1 MFWNRL
7 YNVKVQVPRHLL
19 ATGGLWARWSN
30 WGGAYQTVHGPQDG
44 RLCTYQDPILQ
55 RLSVFTWFH
64 SRFGTRP
71 SSAGEKWWWVWGRV
85 DLKGL
90 GLNILSVLF
99 QVQHSIQLE
108 AVNKIKVDP
117 RWGFE
122 THGFSDKASTTRR
135 EWGRFVESFSTQVL
149 IFPLT
154 PTCLFCPACS
164 ADVKRIHLSFEE
176 VFDLNSF
183 VTWRD
188 QALAGVLLR
197 PFLSLW
203 TIFVTCY
210 KHCHGS
216 QGLNMI
222 TIRINTITDLL
233 QKKSFIRLIPAAWY
247 NFADWLSL

>member
-1 MFWNRL
+1 M
-7 YNVKVQVPRHLL
+7 QVPRHLL

-176 VFDLNSF
+176 VFGLNSF

-203 TIFVTCY
+203 TSFVTCY
-210 KHCHGS
+210 KHYHGS

-222 TIRINTITDLL
+222 TINQDQHHNRSLTEKIFYPAHSISLVQFRILLVFATEVFDLG
-233 QKKSFIRLIPAAWY
+233 F
-247 NFADWLSL
+247 